1 MKSLKIWRITLIM
14 LAAVSLASCNSDD
27 DEIPSEDY
35 TFRALAE
42 MKNPYIGQLKYG
54 LKDEGTRQTI
64 DNVVA
69 ESAEE
74 LLLEIPL
81 EPIAAQVQDEA
92 VAKQLR
98 EWKTAKVRATYNF
111 NNIEDEYFSF
121 GLRTELV
128 PDERY
133 ARPFTRTSF
142 AEYEGLQLLF
152 SQDYTGEYQK
162 PNEALSFNI
171 CVDKVLINQEPLE
184 DFKPVIFRYEGV
196 KTSIMPSVWKSTCQI
211 RYSLFGVSEDFLR
224 FYDVNVEYLD
234 VNGQMQSETIKNP
247 TWVYEPAPVSFVSA
261 PDEFKCRIFAL
272 RKSDTPELTD
282 DYYEIGYGINTH
294 VRFLDAEGNE
304 FYSAKHT
311 EPSSYTWGTD
321 KAGMQQF
328 LETPEIVI
336 ENFSLNLNKDDMIS
350 SYHFFI

>member
-1 MKSLKIWRITLIM
+1 
-14 LAAVSLASCNSDD
+14 
-27 DEIPSEDY
+27 
-35 TFRALAE
+35 
-42 MKNPYIGQLKYG
+42 
-54 LKDEGTRQTI
+54 
-64 DNVVA
+64 
-69 ESAEE
+69 
-74 LLLEIPL
+74 
-81 EPIAAQVQDEA
+81 
-92 VAKQLR
+92 
-98 EWKTAKVRATYNF
+98 
-111 NNIEDEYFSF
+111 
-121 GLRTELV
+121 
-128 PDERY
+128 
-133 ARPFTRTSF
+133 
-142 AEYEGLQLLF
+142 
-152 SQDYTGEYQK
+152 
-162 PNEALSFNI
+162 
-171 CVDKVLINQEPLE
+171 
-184 DFKPVIFRYEGV
+184 
-196 KTSIMPSVWKSTCQI
+196 MPSVWKSTCQI